1 MRLARTV
8 SAEFVLTGLSR
19 ADGNRANHEIGIC
32 LPQLQVNVSTNCML
46 TVKPKYSTS
55 SYISL
60 LVTGR
65 DAEGRHNVPLASDS
79 AAAIAEAV
87 NKDVGYYYLEPHRCP
102 QSYSMKI
109 KGSKLLAAGEGPGGC
124 LCGGWWEGSAA
135 EARGGGGSAQEAAAG
150 AGE

>member
-1 MRLARTV
+1 MT
-8 SAEFVLTGLSR
+8 AEFVLTGLSR

-32 LPQLQVNVSTNCML
+32 LPQFQVNVSTSCML

-65 DAEGRHNVPLASDS
+65 DKDGRHNVPLASDPAS
-79 AAAIAEAV
+79 VVSDAV
-87 NKDVGYYYLEPHRCP
+87 NNDVGYYYLDPRRCP

-109 KGSKLLAAGEGPGGC
+109 KGSKLLAAGGRGRGGRGSGGAQRAGFAC
-124 LCGGWWEGSAA
+124 CGCGGVGCGVEWSGL
-135 EARGGGGSAQEAAAG
+135 R
-150 AGE
+150 